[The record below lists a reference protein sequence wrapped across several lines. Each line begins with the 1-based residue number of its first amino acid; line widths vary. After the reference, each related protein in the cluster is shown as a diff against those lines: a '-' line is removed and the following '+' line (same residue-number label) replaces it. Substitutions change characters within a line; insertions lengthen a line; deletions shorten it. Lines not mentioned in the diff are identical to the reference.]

1 MNAKVNSGPL
11 SYQIRTDI
19 SSTTAKV
26 IIPKVHASSPKLLL
40 YCILGAIHTDSEL
53 LVTKLFKNFFQ
64 NYYHIKTSQLTCIVN
79 QLTGFFMVQIFT
91 EAYFGNN

>member
-1 MNAKVNSGPL
+1 MNAKMNSGPL

-53 LVTKLFKNFFQ
+53 LVTKLFKKFFSKLLSHKNQSTDLHCKPIDWFLYGTNF
-64 NYYHIKTSQLTCIVN
+64 Y
-79 QLTGFFMVQIFT
+79 
-91 EAYFGNN
+91 